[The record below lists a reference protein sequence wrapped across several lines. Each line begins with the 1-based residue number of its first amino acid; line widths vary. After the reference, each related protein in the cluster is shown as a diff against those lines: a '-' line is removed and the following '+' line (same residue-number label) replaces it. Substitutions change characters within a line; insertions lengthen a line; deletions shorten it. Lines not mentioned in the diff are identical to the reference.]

1 MIVSHVRSDVPPS
14 QTLPYFAREGARN
27 GFRLQHELHDVVR
40 AARIAEVQQGVAI
53 EILAMLRDIGYSG
66 VDRVLMTANLNGLH
80 THNKNLLV
88 CWRDQRAA
96 LENASA
102 APIL

>member
-1 MIVSHVRSDVPPS
+1 MYP

-80 THNKNLLV
+80 TQNKNLF
-88 CWRDQRAA
+88 AA
-96 LENASA
+96 
-102 APIL
+102 